1 MIKKEELFKSL
12 SEDFIMAV
20 ENYRKAEHEQDMNIP
35 YFLSCEEEKEEKYNE
50 DERVR
55 RNTIN
60 TSKDYINLTRREY
73 WQNILRAKIEVIG
86 SIGGFEF
93 MQEFS
98 WYLRDIDTNELL
110 LESAFVYYADGIC
123 GWCR

>member
-1 MIKKEELFKSL
+1 MEKEELFNRL
-12 SEDFIMAV
+12 SKDFIMAV
-20 ENYRKAEHEQDMNIP
+20 ESYRKAEYEQDMDMP

-50 DERVR
+50 DERAR

-73 WQNILRAKIEVIG
+73 WQDILRAKIEVIG
-86 SIGGFEF
+86 SIGGFEY
-93 MQEFS
+93 MQEFAK
-98 WYLRDIDTNELL
+98 YLRDIDKDELL
-110 LESAFVYYADGIC
+110 LESAFVYFADGIC

>member
-12 SEDFIMAV
+12 SEDFAATV
-20 ENYRKAEHEQDMNIP
+20 KSYRKARHEKDIEIP
-35 YFLSCEEEKEEKYNE
+35 HFYDEYKEEKYNE
-50 DERVR
+50 QEEVR

-60 TSKDYINLTRREY
+60 TSKDYIKLTRDEY

-86 SIGGFEF
+86 SIGGFEY
-93 MQEFS
+93 MQEFAR
-98 WYLRDIDTNELL
+98 YLRNVDNDELS